1 MIDARVMMQSA
12 GKAATSLSG
21 SANVLQKDASKAMI
35 DARVMMQSAGKAAT
49 SLSSSAGTLQKDTSK
64 AMIDAR
70 VMMQKVGKTTEA
82 LQKDVSRT
90 LWHINKAG
98 VAVEKGVNSTLSED
112 SALQY
117 RFQQLI
123 NDLSEAASSFSV
135 LADTLQRKPNA
146 LILGK

>member
-1 MIDARVMMQSA
+1 
-12 GKAATSLSG
+12 
-21 SANVLQKDASKAMI
+21 VLQKDASKAMI

-49 SLSSSAGTLQKDTSK
+49 SLTGSATVLQKDASK
-64 AMIDAR
+64 AMIDGR
-70 VMMQKVGKTTEA
+70 VMMQKVGKTAEA
-82 LQKDVSRT
+82 LGKDASRT
-90 LWHINKAG
+90 LWHINKASL
-98 VAVEKGVNSTLSED
+98 AIEKGVNSTMSED